1 MMVDIFITPSGVTMN
16 GFEVRDS
23 GPGYLSLAI
32 AELRDNQDLARE
44 IQDRF
49 SAVRGIHQLEV
60 DLTEGWLTVFFNYRQ
75 LTSLFSLL
83 ALRGAFAAVFPEVSV
98 GELTSLLGAH
108 IQG

>member
-1 MMVDIFITPSGVTMN
+1 MD

-23 GPGYLSLAI
+23 GPGYLCLAI
-32 AELRDNQDLARE
+32 VELKDNSDLARE

-83 ALRGAFAAVFPEVSV
+83 ALKGAFAAVFPEVSV
-98 GELTSLLGAH
+98 NELASLLSANL
-108 IQG
+108 QEE

>member
-1 MMVDIFITPSGVTMN
+1 MN

-32 AELRDNQDLARE
+32 VELKDNQGLAQEIRE
-44 IQDRF
+44 RF
-49 SAVRGIHQLEV
+49 SPIRGIHQLEV
-60 DLTEGWLTVFFNYRQ
+60 DSGEGCLTVFFNYRQ

-98 GELTSLLGAH
+98 GELASLLSANL
-108 IQG
+108 QSE

>member
-1 MMVDIFITPSGVTMN
+1 MD

-32 AELRDNQDLARE
+32 VELKDNQDLARE

-49 SAVRGIHQLEV
+49 SPIRGIHQLEV
-60 DLTEGWLTVFFNYRQ
+60 DSAEGWLTVFFNYRQ

-83 ALRGAFAAVFPEVSV
+83 ALRGAFAAVFPAVSV
-98 GELTSLLGAH
+98 GELTSFLSANLQ
-108 IQG
+108 IE